1 MFAGQIAKTIIAGRG
16 LRVTA
21 LVNKDETHEGRLG
34 RGRIRDLDREE
45 KPHTVQTRFSPE
57 GHG

>member
-1 MFAGQIAKTIIAGRG
+1 MGQIAKTITAGRG
-16 LRVTA
+16 LKVTA
-21 LVNKDETHEGRLG
+21 LVNKDETHGGSLG

-45 KPHTVQTRFSPE
+45 KPCTVQNSFSPE